1 MEKNY
6 VIGIDLGGTKI
17 SGVLSNLNGKIMY
30 KHTIP
35 TNAYEGEQAV
45 LDRII
50 GVIDKVILDSNA
62 NLEEIKAIG
71 IGSPGPL
78 NAKTGVIIETSNLPF
93 KNFQLIQPIKERFN
107 IPTFL
112 DNDANV
118 ATLGEHMFGAGKGT
132 ENMIYV
138 TVSTGVGGGAII
150 NGKIFRGNTNNALEV
165 GHTTI
170 DVDGPTCNCGNK
182 GCIEAYSS
190 GTAIARLAN
199 EAVQKGES
207 TSLNNYEKITAKEVF
222 VEAEKGDSVAKAVLD
237 LSLNYL
243 GVFIA
248 NLITTFDPEMIVI
261 GGGVSMA
268 GKIVFDK
275 INEVVK
281 VRCLKQM
288 AESCKIVP
296 AGLGTDAG
304 IVGAAALG
312 ISESK

>member
-6 VIGIDLGGTKI
+6 VVGIDLGGTKI
-17 SGVLSNLNGKIMY
+17 SGVLSDLNGKIVY

-35 TNAYEGEQAV
+35 TNACEGEQAV

-50 GVIDKVILDSNA
+50 GVIDKVIFESNFSI
-62 NLEEIKAIG
+62 EYIKSIG

-78 NAKTGVIIETSNLPF
+78 NAKTGVIIATSNLPF
-93 KNFQLIQPIKERFN
+93 KNFQLIKPIREKFN
-107 IPTFL
+107 IPVFL

-118 ATLGEHMFGAGKGT
+118 ATLGEHMFGAGKET
-132 ENMIYV
+132 ENMLYV

-150 NGKIFRGNTNNALEV
+150 NGKIFRGNTNNALEI

-170 DVDGPTCNCGNK
+170 DIDGPKCNCGNN

-199 EAVQKGES
+199 EAVQRGEN
-207 TSLNNYEKITAKEVF
+207 TSLSNYDIITAKEVF

-237 LSLNYL
+237 LSLDYL
-243 GVFIA
+243 GVLIA

-268 GKIVFDK
+268 GKVVFDK
-275 INEVVK
+275 VNEVVK
-281 VRCLKQM
+281 KRCLKEM

-304 IVGAAALG
+304 MIGAAALA
-312 ISESK
+312 ISESN